1 MTSKKWTLTV
11 DSEGLITFPE
21 DLLKVTGW
29 DEDTL
34 LEWDVSPEGEI
45 LLTKVEQSDSDTA
58 PPENES

>member
-1 MTSKKWTLTV
+1 M

-45 LLTKVEQSDSDTA
+45 SLTKVEQSDSDTA

>member
-45 LLTKVEQSDSDTA
+45 SLTKVEQSDSDIA

>member
-34 LEWDVSPEGEI
+34 LEWDVSSKGEI